1 MTTVYLRQ
9 SLTQLTIKVFMEYNS
24 PNFKNSGLSK
34 ILLVLSIIIFV
45 FWFFGQNTDIYRFAF
60 VGAIFEFLWVFML
73 MALFILPILSIIF
86 LIKER
91 FNLRSFYLYILIITA
106 TNIMLMIFLNK

>member
-1 MTTVYLRQ
+1 
-9 SLTQLTIKVFMEYNS
+9 MEKNL
-24 PNFKNSGLSK
+24 PNIKNSGLSK

-45 FWFFGQNTDIYRFAF
+45 FWFLGQNTDIYRFALI
-60 VGAIFEFLWVFML
+60 GAIFEFLWLFML
-73 MALFILPILSIIF
+73 LALFVLPILSIFF

-106 TNIMLMIFLNK
+106 TNIMLMIFLNR